1 VESLAVATELVESLC
16 GKVEWINCE
25 KHYAKILK
33 PYTAVSAV
41 GFEGHLVQV
50 STALRALV

>member
-41 GFEGHLVQV
+41 GFEAHLVQV